1 MTENNVNIP
10 KDEYRYGFSDKDV
23 SIYRTKKGINREI
36 VEEISKLKGEPEWM
50 TQFRLKAYESFMAKE
65 MPTWGANLSQID
77 FDDYT
82 YYIKPSER
90 MENRW
95 EDVPV
100 TIKDTFSWIPT
111 ADCVSIRIYSRN
123 ISLRSSASMTIN
135 SRH

>member
-50 TQFRLKAYESFMAKE
+50 TQFRLKAYESFMAKD

-100 TIKDTFSWIPT
+100 TIKDTFAKLGIPE
-111 ADCVSIRIYSRN
+111 AEAKFWPGFP
-123 ISLRSSASMTIN
+123 RSMNRKSFIITC
-135 SRH
+135 